1 MADSHIP
8 RIVIAGTH
16 SGVGKTT
23 VALGIMAAL
32 RRRGLKVQPFKVG
45 PDYLDPT
52 YHDLVT
58 GRRSRNLDG
67 WMTSP
72 GFVCKSFV
80 HACEGA
86 DVAVIEGVMGLFDGL
101 DAESEEAST
110 AQVAKLLGAPV
121 ALVIDARAMA
131 RSAGAIALGY
141 STFDSELSVD
151 ALLFNRVDSES
162 HYDFVRTAAQR
173 ACQPKLMARL
183 PRTENVELPSRH
195 LGLVSADR
203 DVLPEEVVGRLVET
217 IEDHVDLDALLELA
231 RECPAVTAD
240 EWASAPERRAG
251 IAVATDDA
259 FHFYYA
265 DNLDL
270 LRSAGAE
277 IVEFSPIR
285 DAELP
290 SSVDGVYFGGGYPE
304 VHARAL
310 SQNRS
315 MLESVRRFGR
325 DGGAIY
331 GECGGLMYL
340 CERLIDTDGQEFE
353 MVGLVPMATR
363 MLPRLRRLG
372 YVQIETVEPSV
383 FGRVGT
389 ALRGHEYHYSE
400 LLGGLADDPGSHS
413 VYRVIEP
420 RTGRSH
426 GEGYAVG
433 NALASY
439 VHLHFGSN
447 EAAAAAFVGF
457 CGGSA

>member
-1 MADSHIP
+1 LNIP

-16 SGVGKTT
+16 SGVGKTS
-23 VALGIMAAL
+23 VSLGIMAAL
-32 RRRGLKVQPFKVG
+32 RRRGLIVQPFKVG

-52 YHDLVT
+52 YHNVVT

-72 GFVCKSFV
+72 TFVRKSFV

-101 DAESEEAST
+101 DAESDEAST
-110 AQVAKLLGAPV
+110 AQVAKLLDAPV
-121 ALVIDARAMA
+121 ALVIDARSMA
-131 RSAGAIALGY
+131 RSAGAVALGY
-141 STFDSELSVD
+141 STFDPELSID
-151 ALLFNRVDSES
+151 ALVFNRVGSES
-162 HYDFVRTAAQR
+162 HYDYVRIATDR

-183 PRTENVELPSRH
+183 PRAEDIELPSRH

-203 DVLPEEVVGRLVET
+203 EVLPDELVDRLAELIEE
-217 IEDHVDLDALLELA
+217 HVDLGALLQLA
-231 RECPAVTAD
+231 GECSAVTAD
-240 EWASAPERRAG
+240 EWPPPVEPRAR
-251 IAVATDDA
+251 IAVASDDA

-270 LRSAGAE
+270 LCAVGAE
-277 IVEFSPIR
+277 IVEFSPMH

-290 SSVDGVYFGGGYPE
+290 ADVDGIYLGGGYPE
-304 VHARAL
+304 VHAKAL
-310 SQNRS
+310 SENRS

-340 CERLIDTDGQEFE
+340 CEQLIDTDDQEFE
-353 MVGLVPMATR
+353 MAGLVPAATR

-372 YVQIETVEPSV
+372 YVQVESVEPGP
-383 FGRVGT
+383 FGPVGT

-400 LLGGLADDPGSHS
+400 LLGDPAAQ
-413 VYRVIEP
+413 VDVRTAYRVTKP
-420 RTGRSH
+420 RTGESH
-426 GEGYAVG
+426 AEGYAVG
-433 NALASY
+433 NTLASY
-439 VHLHFGSN
+439 VHVHFGSN
-447 EAAAAAFVGF
+447 EAAAAAFVRF
-457 CGGSA
+457 CEGAT